1 MKKEIR
7 RIPLNLDYLNVF
19 KTLQL
24 EQVGEI
30 MISVMSKYANDE
42 PLDIHSEAAKA
53 YALVWC
59 NDINIAI
66 SRQCEKSQM
75 YQENGRLGGKRK
87 AENMRKDQE
96 TGNASHDVESEQQ
109 AEATAQPSDDIPC
122 AEVEIVDPH
131 SFDVFWNLY
140 KYKRG
145 KKPALRA
152 WNKLKDSDKAAAI
165 EAVPKYLAYLDYKR
179 ATGREQEQMHA
190 STYLNQS
197 RWEDD
202 YTITTPIN
210 TNYHGSNNRQS
221 YKEAEFE
228 RNART
233 VIENLQAAERGELA
247 YLSPFNPPSGQR

>member
-1 MKKEIR
+1 MRDKKEKKSGFFCREIFMEQ
-7 RIPLNLDYLNVF
+7 IELLENAAQIKSLLWAAIAYMKEESLDIIDKEVKMAFSAWKLALDYDIEYHKERN
-19 KTLQL
+19 KNSIRAN
-24 EQVGEI
+24 EI
-30 MISVMSKYANDE
+30 KKAKR
-42 PLDIHSEAAKA
+42 EAK
-53 YALVWC
+53 
-59 NDINIAI
+59 
-66 SRQCEKSQM
+66 
-75 YQENGRLGGKRK
+75 
-87 AENMRKDQE
+87 
-96 TGNASHDVESEQQ
+96 ES

-122 AEVEIVDPH
+122 AEVEVVDPH

-145 KKPALRA
+145 KAPALKA

-165 EAVPKYLAYLDYKR
+165 EAVPNYLAYLDYKR

-190 STYLNQS
+190 STYLNQR

-210 TNYHGSNNRQS
+210 TNYHGNNNRQS

-233 VIENLQAAERGELA
+233 VTENLQAAERGELA

>member
-1 MKKEIR
+1 MRSKKEKKSGFFCREIFMEQVELLEDAAQ
-7 RIPLNLDYLNVF
+7 IKNLLWTAIAYMKEEPLNLIDKEVKLAFSAWKSALDYDIEYHKERN
-19 KTLQL
+19 
-24 EQVGEI
+24 ENSIRANEI
-30 MISVMSKYANDE
+30 K
-42 PLDIHSEAAKA
+42 EA
-53 YALVWC
+53 
-59 NDINIAI
+59 
-66 SRQCEKSQM
+66 
-75 YQENGRLGGKRK
+75 KRK
-87 AENMRKDQE
+87 AKE
-96 TGNASHDVESEQQ
+96 AEQQ

-145 KKPALRA
+145 KAPALKA

-165 EAVPKYLAYLDYKR
+165 EAVPNYLAYLDYKR

-190 STYLNQS
+190 STYLNQK

-202 YTITTPIN
+202 YTITPIN
-210 TNYHGSNNRQS
+210 TNNQSASSYGSNNRQS

-233 VIENLQAAERGELA
+233 VTENLQAAERGELA